1 MAKKRKN
8 MTKAQAAAAR
18 KEQTAE
24 SVKRAVAKER
34 QQLMRQSAANA
45 QKEMSKSRGYLMIV
59 PIIAIIVIVV
69 MSLVFTVGPGMFF
82 GGQ

>member
-1 MAKKRKN
+1 

-59 PIIAIIVIVV
+59 PFIAIIVIVV

>member
-1 MAKKRKN
+1 

>member
-1 MAKKRKN
+1 

-82 GGQ
+82 GG